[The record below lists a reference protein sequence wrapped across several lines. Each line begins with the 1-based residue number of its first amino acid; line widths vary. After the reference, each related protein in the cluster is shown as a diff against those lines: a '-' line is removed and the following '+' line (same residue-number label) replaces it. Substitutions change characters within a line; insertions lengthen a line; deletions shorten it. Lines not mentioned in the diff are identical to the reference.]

1 MATPKYLLGKLL
13 TGAAGEAELVAE
25 LGSDYEY
32 LEPDTPVT
40 IATILDSYG
49 PDKEPEVQEALGIA
63 KTKELGDIERMLATW
78 LKRNIQRRGHAVQG
92 FATMSKEML
101 GRRGNPDVE
110 GKMAEFLTG
119 VKGPV
124 DTQMK
129 TLKQQASRAGR
140 RRKSKKTLRR
150 KTKKSRRT
158 YK

>member
-1 MATPKYLLGKLL
+1 MAIPKPKYLLGKLL
-13 TGAAGEAELVAE
+13 TRAAGERELVAE

-32 LEPDTPVT
+32 MEPNAPVT
-40 IATILDSYG
+40 IGTILYSYG
-49 PDKEPEVQEALGIA
+49 PDKEAEVEEALEIA
-63 KTKELGDIERMLATW
+63 KQRDLGDIEDKLAAW
-78 LKRNIQRRGHAVQG
+78 LARRRGQALQG
-92 FATMSKEML
+92 FATMAKTTL
-101 GRRGNPDVE
+101 GSRANPDVE

-124 DTQMK
+124 STQMK
-129 TLKQQASRAGR
+129 TLKRQAQGMGGR